1 MSPLAGRRAV
11 VAGALAAVAA
21 SNFPLTSIAGAQTPE
36 ETAMPSRFAVYQSII
51 QAWKRKDID
60 TVLSHMTDDIVWHY
74 AAAISPPVLGHAG
87 ARKFMETFGG
97 KIAEV
102 RWRVFD
108 YAESGDR
115 LFVEGVDE
123 YFTKEGVRVATPYAG
138 VLDFRGD
145 KISGWRDYFDAGVSA
160 AMQAG
165 GPASAEVEQLIA
177 RPAVS

>member
-1 MSPLAGRRAV
+1 VASRRAV
-11 VAGALAAVAA
+11 VAGALAAAA
-21 SNFPLTSIAGAQTPE
+21 LPIAAAARRGFAPQETS
-36 ETAMPSRFAVYQSII
+36 MPSRFAIYDSII

-60 TVLSHMTDDIVWHY
+60 AVLSHMTDDIVWHY

-87 ARKFMETFGG
+87 ARKFMETFGA
-97 KIAEV
+97 KIGEV

-123 YFTKEGVRVATPYAG
+123 YFTKDGVRVATPSAG

-145 KISGWRDYFDAGVSA
+145 QICGWRDYFDSGVSA

-165 GPASAEVEQLIA
+165 GKASPEVEQLIA